1 MELPGGTSPARN
13 FWTKVRGSSSRTRK
27 LAMRA
32 LAAVLVVLVGGGIF
46 FGSGL
51 LRAGNVFKG
60 GTASVAALKENVAPQ
75 LLKGEGAG
83 RINVL
88 LLGRGGGNHSAPDLT
103 DTMMLASIDPVNH
116 TATLLSV
123 PRDLWVQVPNAATMK
138 INAAYQTGV
147 FKYLGRQ
154 ETGSTDP
161 KAISAGFD
169 TVDQAIEMVLGVTVN
184 YNVLVNFKAFQ
195 DAVNAVGGV
204 DINVPENLYDPTMAW
219 ENGNNPYLAK
229 AGQQVMDGKHALIYA
244 RSRETSSDFAR
255 AQRQR
260 GLILALKEKVQT
272 LGTLS
277 NPLKM
282 NGLLNSFGNNV
293 TTDFSLSDIS
303 RFATIMKSID
313 NGAVSS
319 VSLADANNPQVTT
332 GNMNGQSIV
341 LPKAGLFK
349 YGPIQNYVRSALKDG
364 YILKENAKILVLNGT
379 LVPGLATKKAD
390 ELKAYGYNIIG
401 TGNAPGGAYPETS
414 LVDLTHG
421 AKKYTQNYLEQ
432 RFNVKAT
439 TVMPDNTIQTNG
451 ADFVIIVTANES
463 SRN

>member
-1 MELPGGTSPARN
+1 M
-13 FWTKVRGSSSRTRK
+13 
-27 LAMRA
+27 
-32 LAAVLVVLVGGGIF
+32 VVLVGGGIF

-88 LLGRGGGNHSAPDLT
+88 LLGRGGSNNSAPDLT
-103 DTMMLASIDPVNH
+103 DTMMLASIDPVNK
-116 TATLLSV
+116 TATLLSI
-123 PRDLWVQVPNAATMK
+123 PRDFWVKVPGSGTMK
-138 INAAYQTGV
+138 INAAYETGV
-147 FKYLGRQ
+147 FKYLGKV
-154 ETGSTDP
+154 ETGSTNP

-169 TVDQAIEMVLGVTVN
+169 SVDQVVESVLGVTVN
-184 YNVLVNFKAFQ
+184 YNVLVNFDAFSQ
-195 DAVNAVGGV
+195 AVDAVGGV
-204 DINVPENLYDPTMAW
+204 NINVPTDLYDPTMAW
-219 ENGNNPYLAK
+219 ENGNNPFLAR
-229 AGQQVMDGKHALIYA
+229 AGQQLMGGKQALIYA

-255 AQRQR
+255 AERQR
-260 GLILALKEKVQT
+260 ALMMAIKQKVET

-277 NPLKM
+277 NPLKIT
-282 NGLLNSFGNNV
+282 GLLNSFGNNV
-293 TTDFSLSDIS
+293 VTDFSLSDVS
-303 RFATIMKSID
+303 RFASIVKGISD
-313 NGAVSS
+313 TSVSS
-319 VSLADANNPQVTT
+319 ASLADPNNTQVTT